1 MDETPERR
9 LAEFVAATEYDDLPA
24 DAPATVTRAVV
35 DTVGVALAG
44 AVEGAGATAARSA
57 GLDPEAADAAT
68 LLGVDGDGDPA
79 ATALRVGTAAHAL
92 DYDDLSWALDG
103 HPSVTLLPPLFAL
116 ADGADASGRDLATA
130 FAVGFEVECA
140 LAGPISPDHY
150 EAGWHATATFGAFG
164 ATAAAASLLDLDAEA
179 TERALAVAASTP
191 SGAKRNFGSMTKPL
205 HAGLCS
211 RSGVTA
217 ATLARDG
224 ITAARDAVSGDRGF
238 WDLYDPDPGRTAADR
253 RDAFA
258 FDPDGPWAVE
268 TEGIHAKA
276 YPCCYFTHTAVA
288 ATAAIVDD
296 GVDPEGIERIEVR
309 AAGGAG
315 DALAYPDPETG
326 LEAKFSMEHA
336 VACAAVRDRV
346 DLAAFEAGA
355 LEDPAVDAVRERV
368 EFAVE
373 QSLPYDSHE
382 STVRI
387 VTADG
392 TTRERRR
399 VDPPGVHDDPLPP
412 ETRRRKFL
420 ECAERAVDPETAER
434 LYDRLTDLPELPD
447 VAATLAGRDSRTD
460 LP

>member
-1 MDETPERR
+1 MQATPERR
-9 LAEFVAATEYDDLPA
+9 LATFVADTGYDDLPEEV
-24 DAPATVTRAVV
+24 PETVTRAVV
-35 DTVGVALAG
+35 DTVGVTLAG

-57 GLDPEAADAAT
+57 GLDPDSADGAT
-68 LLGVDGDGDPA
+68 MLGIAGGDDPA

-103 HPSVTLLPPLFAL
+103 HPSVTLVPPLFAL
-116 ADGADASGRDLATA
+116 SSETDASGRELIAA

-150 EAGWHATATFGAFG
+150 EAGWHATSTFGAFG
-164 ATAAAASLLDLDAEA
+164 ATAAAASLLDLDADA

-191 SGAKRNFGSMTKPL
+191 AGTKRNFGSMTKPL

-217 ATLARDG
+217 ATLAREG
-224 ITAARDAVSGDRGF
+224 LTATRTAVSGDRGV
-238 WDLYDPDPGRTAADR
+238 WDLYDPSTDPDDHA
-253 RDAFA
+253 DAFA
-258 FDPDGPWAVE
+258 FDPDSPWAIE

-288 ATAAIVDD
+288 ATAEVVDG
-296 GVDPEGIERIEVR
+296 GVDPDDVERIEVR

-346 DLAAFEAGA
+346 DLAAFETAA
-355 LEDPAVDAVRERV
+355 LSDPAVDAVRERV
-368 EFAVE
+368 DFAVDD
-373 QSLPYDSHE
+373 SLPYDSHE
-382 STVRI
+382 ATVR
-387 VTADG
+387 VVAADG
-392 TTRERRR
+392 AVHECRR

-412 ETRRRKFL
+412 ATRRRKFR
-420 ECAERAVDPETAER
+420 ECVERAVPSEEAER
-434 LYDRLTDLPELPD
+434 LYDRLCDLPDLGD
-447 VAATLAGRDSRTD
+447 VAATVAGADRRSD